1 MTLASFNKLKSPK
14 VSYTTER
21 KKFLF
26 IYFIILGL
34 YMNNTKDSQ
43 SEYTDTITL
52 KVTDDF
58 KEMLD
63 FLQEKTLLNRS
74 SVIRYAVVEFYK
86 ANKCDSNGYN

>member
-1 MTLASFNKLKSPK
+1 
-14 VSYTTER
+14 
-21 KKFLF
+21 
-26 IYFIILGL
+26 
-34 YMNNTKDSQ
+34 MNNTKDSQ

-63 FLQEKTLLNRS
+63 FLQEKTLLNKS

-86 ANKCDSNGYN
+86 ANKGDSNGYHWL